1 MASIENKIRQGEKI
15 AQARAQEGRIQCLC
29 PSGAH
34 QRVKRCQGGGLRKAD
49 SSIDRHYFEPH
60 DRAEL
65 SNFGRG
71 PCSHILCNSACP
83 GSYWLPFF
91 FNCLFFVCFLVPCA
105 WAVLSSQ
112 RKSVLILDLDLSV
125 LSGETQTC
133 FCYRLTCDSPT
144 MHQICLL
151 DRQHSSSL
159 QQFSYNRRS
168 W

>member
-1 MASIENKIRQGEKI
+1 MYQSPAFLFLGVMASIENEIRQGEKI

-83 GSYWLPFF
+83 GSYGLPFFF
-91 FNCLFFVCFLVPCA
+91 FNCLFFCLFFGALCMGSAFLSEEKCPH
-105 WAVLSSQ
+105 
-112 RKSVLILDLDLSV
+112 
-125 LSGETQTC
+125 
-133 FCYRLTCDSPT
+133 P
-144 MHQICLL
+144 
-151 DRQHSSSL
+151 
-159 QQFSYNRRS
+159 
-168 W
+168 